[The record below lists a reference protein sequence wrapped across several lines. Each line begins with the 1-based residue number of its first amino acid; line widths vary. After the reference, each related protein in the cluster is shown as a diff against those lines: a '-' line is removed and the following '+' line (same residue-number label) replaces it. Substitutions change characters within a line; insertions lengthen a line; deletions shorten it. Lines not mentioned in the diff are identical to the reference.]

1 MLDANQISAIESAME
16 EEHRRDREALQRLK
30 RFLPLNGN
38 GSGGRVSTFV
48 IDRTN
53 EAQESEVLDF
63 MDTADSEPLTIIDT
77 VEQIMQADPHK
88 KWSVPLMV
96 AHLKNIKFP
105 LEAKKPEATMG
116 LVFTKLMKKRKT
128 IVRVRRGSGRMPNL
142 FRAIPREHQ
151 EDASD
156 SDTPNERVA
165 S

>member
-1 MLDANQISAIESAME
+1 MFDANQIVAIETAME

-38 GSGGRVSTFV
+38 GSGSHVSTFV

-53 EAQESEVLDF
+53 EATESEVLDF
-63 MDTADSEPLTIIDT
+63 VDAAGNEPQTIIDT
-77 VEQIMQADPHK
+77 VEQIMHSDPHK

-96 AHLKNIKFP
+96 AYLKNIKFP

-116 LVFTKLMKKRKT
+116 LVFAKLMKKRKT
-128 IVRVRRGSGRMPNL
+128 IVRVRRGSGRTPNL
-142 FRAIPREHQ
+142 FRGIPREHQ
-151 EDASD
+151 EDASN
-156 SDTPNERVA
+156 SDAQNERAA